1 LPKKNPELA
10 KMAKTGLALIL
21 FFSVFSTYSQE
32 SGLILIDADNQ
43 QPFIVRMGEKTYPS
57 SNIGHITISN
67 LRDSTYLVI
76 IGFPGTQYPEEQFN
90 IKVSKKDQGFQ
101 LKLIDGKQWILYN
114 WQTRENNLPLN
125 SSGAAG
131 ISSLKKGIRMDD
143 AFSKLMA
150 AVVNDS
156 LVLYNNF
163 IEDSTQD
170 TLKLNTVANSPPGE
184 KLKDSINLIPA
195 PDTARKMAGKKNVK
209 PKTAK
214 NLKAG
219 SVVMLTTQNSGAAIQ
234 LVYISYSK
242 KGIPDTVNIEIPF
255 DSVGQLT
262 NVAAPVPGAK
272 TEPKE
277 NRPDTTGAMAL
288 AAQPERKL
296 PNTNCKK
303 AASDHEV
310 DQLRVKMMNEYIED
324 HRIDV
329 VKKFFKT
336 RCMTVTQVKS
346 LAELFQGDKGR
357 YYFFETAYSS
367 VFDPEN
373 YAQLLDTML
382 DKEYRDQFSIHF
394 LGQKN

>member
-1 LPKKNPELA
+1 
-10 KMAKTGLALIL
+10 MAKIGLVLIL

-43 QPFIVRMGEKTYPS
+43 QPFFVRMGEKTYPS
-57 SNIGHITISN
+57 SNIGHVAISN
-67 LRDSTYLVI
+67 LRDSTYFVT
-76 IGFPGTQYPEEQFN
+76 IGFPGTQFAEEQFN

-101 LKLIDGKQWILYN
+101 LKLMDGKQWVLYN
-114 WQTRENNLPLN
+114 WQTRENSFPLN
-125 SSGAAG
+125 SSSRSGV
-131 ISSLKKGIRMDD
+131 SSLTKGVRMED

-170 TLKLNTVANSPPGE
+170 SLKVNIAANAIPVE
-184 KLKDSINLIPA
+184 KSKDSTIRISS
-195 PDTARKMAGKKNVK
+195 PDSGKAAAKKTVKTKTSRNV
-209 PKTAK
+209 
-214 NLKAG
+214 KAG
-219 SVVMLTTQNSGAAIQ
+219 SVVMLARQNSGSAMHI
-234 LVYISYSK
+234 VYISYSK

-255 DSVGQLT
+255 DSAAGHAGIVSPLP
-262 NVAAPVPGAK
+262 VAGK
-272 TEPKE
+272 TEAKE
-277 NRPDTTGAMAL
+277 NRPDSNDAMAL
-288 AAQPERKL
+288 ATQPGKKL
-296 PNTNCKK
+296 PNTNCRK

-310 DQLRVKMMNEYIED
+310 DQLRVKMMDEYMED

-336 RCMTVTQVKS
+336 RCMTVRQVKS

-357 YYFFETAYSS
+357 YYFFETAYPS

-373 YAQLLDTML
+373 YGQLLDTML

-394 LGQKN
+394 LGQNN